1 MVRTTKL
8 NYAALWQQC
17 LEIIKGSYKQ
27 GKDTDR
33 WFKVWYGDVKF
44 DSYDADKHQ
53 LRLSVPSKYVYEYL
67 EMHQIKLL
75 GKALQTT
82 FKEPVTL
89 VYRIAP
95 SAPSFADMAAYLQR
109 QSGGVGQGKIH
120 IHIDNAR
127 ERLEDGLKYYLKDK
141 PVTWLPGYEHIVRWL
156 TDNDNR
162 GLLCFGYSG
171 VGKTLICQKILPILI
186 GRPVVCVKA
195 NELHKRLEEL
205 KQQRILVIDGLGNE
219 PRKHYGN
226 TDQSFYE
233 LCDNAEHT
241 GNILIITTNLSTN
254 TVDDPHYPDSIK
266 NRYGEEVFTRLKAIT
281 HTARIEAE
289 SLRE

>member
-1 MVRTTKL
+1 MVRTTKP
-8 NYAALWQQC
+8 NYTALWQQC
-17 LEIIKGSYKQ
+17 LNYIRDRYPKGEKY
-27 GKDTDR
+27 DH
-33 WFKVWYGDVKF
+33 WFNVWYGDVKF
-44 DSYDADKHQ
+44 ESYDADKRQ
-53 LRLSVPSKYVYEYL
+53 LRINVPSKYVYEYL
-67 EMHQIKLL
+67 ETHQLETL
-75 GKALQTT
+75 NEALRAT
-82 FKEPVTL
+82 FKEQVVL
-89 VYRIAP
+89 SYHIAP
-95 SAPSFADMAAYLQR
+95 QEPSFADMAAYLQR

-186 GRPVVCVKA
+186 GRPVVSVRA
-195 NELHKRLEEL
+195 TDLHDRLEEL
-205 KQQRILVIDGLGNE
+205 KQQRIVVIDGLGNE